1 LNKGMHE
8 FADIKGLLFDKD
20 GTLIDFSAT
29 WLQPMKDVA
38 QLVATHAGQPDLGMN
53 LLIDGGYIPECDCW
67 AEDSAIAFETSEII
81 LERWSAL
88 TSPALIES
96 LLPEIQSMIYASLK
110 NAIPVID
117 DMSGLFSRLNS
128 RYTLGVASMDDEINV
143 KQTLDGLGIHQQ
155 LTFYCGADSGHGHKP
170 GPGMV
175 HAFCDRVDLAP
186 GQVAVIGDATHD
198 LKMASAAGA
207 LAIGVLSG
215 ASSEETLAE
224 HADILIQDISE
235 LPQYFF

>member
-1 LNKGMHE
+1 MHE

-38 QLVATHAGQPDLGMN
+38 QLVATHAGQPDLGMS
-53 LLIDGGYIPECDCW
+53 LLIDGGYIPEIDCW

-96 LLPEIQSMIYASLK
+96 LLPEIQAIIYASLK

-117 DMSGLFSRLNS
+117 NMSGLFSQLNS
-128 RYTLGVASMDDEINV
+128 RFTLGVASMDDEINV

-186 GQVAVIGDATHD
+186 EQVAVIGDATHD

-215 ASSEETLAE
+215 ASSEETLVE